1 MKTID
6 LKNILR
12 QWRLRENMTQN
23 QVAKLLRVK
32 RNTYQAW
39 EAGRASPSISQIIQL
54 CEIYRADSIDEFLC
68 VSRRQAVSE
77 LENRYRRLSRKE
89 KSIVDFILQLP
100 PDLCA

>member
-1 MKTID
+1 MTTID

-12 QWRLRENMTQN
+12 QWRLKENLTQN
-23 QVAKLLRVK
+23 QVAELLHVK

-54 CEIYRADSIDEFLC
+54 CQIYKAVSIDEFLC
-68 VSRRQAVSE
+68 VSRRETYSE
-77 LENRYRRLSRKE
+77 LENRYRGLSRKE

-100 PDLCA
+100 PDFCA